1 MIPISI
7 EHPSP
12 VPLLLALV
20 LLGCD
25 GSPECRGPADC
36 PGGSRC
42 LAGSCQRPPADSDGD
57 GLDDWIDRCPELAPA
72 QAGADQRDRDGDGIG
87 DLCDNCPA
95 LHNPG
100 QRDGDGDGVGDA
112 CAGAAW
118 PEPEPAN
125 DQAAGAPGLP
135 FGPAIDCSVGAP
147 APDGTADRDLWQFSA
162 RSGEHL
168 VFEAWPWPTTSVAD
182 PLLQVRDLATGG
194 LEFIRANDD
203 SAGRP
208 AARLEIVAPRSGA
221 YALEVADYRN
231 FYAPDQPVGGAAFGY
246 RLQARRL
253 APRLRSLPAR
263 SARLA
268 IELPPGRLAVYR
280 LDPEGHGLLAVRLAG
295 GGPGDP
301 VLTVLD
307 AASGAVLA
315 RNDDRDD
322 CPTATDAGLRLCLT
336 GRPLDLVLEAVGLY
350 GIPAQLQ
357 LEVALAESAAA
368 SGRYNLP
375 AGSAVR
381 LFAVDEPTARWR
393 SAVVSG
399 LDGWDPALA
408 VWRCTG
414 AGPPSTDSR
423 TTVGP
428 PGAAGTVLLPAGAGW
443 RTLEVDRRAGCA
455 GPDIH
460 DRAFDLSWQSHPLP
474 DPAPAVEPDP
484 ETSYQVVGEAPY
496 TLDIRSLQLAPGAL
510 LRAEIAPLAGA
521 AGDPFLTVRRPDS
534 LAILARSAPAAGGEL
549 VREWAPA
556 VAAPVWLVLTDAAG
570 GGGPGFG
577 KRVRLL
583 REALPAARHQEQGDA
598 GDTPA
603 QAQDLAGGEL
613 VLAGRLD
620 PGGRDPIDHY
630 RLWPAPG
637 EALTVRSWAADGDT
651 PPDTLLQLT
660 DAAGRTLAIDD
671 TRGRDQ
677 TAAIE
682 GFVGRSAAPLVLAV
696 SLAGTVARPYR
707 LEIRR
712 RATAAD
718 AAVRPVA
725 DDLTINEVL
734 VAPLADHNADGLVDA
749 GDQALELLN
758 TAPRPLQLEGLLVRA
773 AGGTALFGGLLLAP
787 GEAILLFNGRAAPA
801 GTYPLRTFGLERSQP
816 WLATGHAAVELRR
829 SNADHFALDLQRVS
843 VPLTA
848 AGESANRVRDGRPE
862 RVLRPHG
869 ALVGAAGAHSLGTRV
884 DGSPW

>member
-1 MIPISI
+1 VTSI
-7 EHPSP
+7 RLERRPLVP
-12 VPLLLALV
+12 VLLALA
-20 LLGCD
+20 LAGCD

-42 LAGSCQRPPADSDGD
+42 LAGICQRPPVDSDGD
-57 GLDDWIDRCPELAPA
+57 GLDDWIDRCPALAPA
-72 QAGADQRDRDGDGIG
+72 QAGADQPDRDGDGVG

-95 LHNPG
+95 VRNPD

-125 DQAAGAPGLP
+125 DQAAGAPSLP
-135 FGPAIDCSVGAP
+135 FGPSIDCSVGAP
-147 APDGTADRDLWQFSA
+147 TPAGSADRDLWQFSA
-162 RSGEHL
+162 RAGEHL
-168 VFEAWPWPTTSVAD
+168 VFEARPWPASSVAD
-182 PLLQVRDLATGG
+182 PLLQVRDLETGG

-203 SAGRP
+203 SDGGP
-208 AARLEIVAPRSGA
+208 AARLEVVVPRTGA

-231 FYAPDQPVGGAAFGY
+231 FYAPDQPVGGEDFGY
-246 RLQARRL
+246 RLQAHRV
-253 APRLRSLPAR
+253 APRLHELPAR

-268 IELPPGRLAVYR
+268 LELPPGRLAVYR
-280 LDPEGHGLLAVRLAG
+280 LDPAGHGLLVVRLTG

-307 AASGAVLA
+307 AASGTVLA
-315 RNDDRDD
+315 GNDDRNA
-322 CPTATDAGLRLCLT
+322 CPATTDAGLRLCVT
-336 GRPLDLVLEAVGLY
+336 GRPLHLVVEAVGLY
-350 GIPAQLQ
+350 GTAARLQ
-357 LEVALAESAAA
+357 LEVALDDTPVA
-368 SGRYNLP
+368 SGRASLP
-375 AGSAVR
+375 AGSGVR
-381 LFAVDEPTARWR
+381 LFAVDEPAARWR
-393 SAVVSG
+393 SAVVTG
-399 LDGWDPALA
+399 LGGWDPALA

-414 AGPPSTDSR
+414 DGPPSTDSR

-428 PGAAGTVLLPAGAGW
+428 PGTAGAVLLPAGAGW
-443 RTLEVDRRAGCA
+443 RTLEVDRRAACDAPDA
-455 GPDIH
+455 GGL
-460 DRAFDLSWQSHPLP
+460 AFDLSWRSHPLP

-484 ETSYQVVGEAPY
+484 ETRYQVVGEAPY

-521 AGDPFLTVRRPDS
+521 AGEPFMTVRRPDS
-534 LAILARSAPAAGGEL
+534 LAILARSAPTAGGGQVL
-549 VREWAPA
+549 EWAPA

-577 KRVRLL
+577 KQVRLL
-583 REALPAARHQEQGDA
+583 RQSLPAAGCDEQGDA
-598 GDTPA
+598 GDAPE
-603 QAQDLAGGEL
+603 QAQHLPDGEL

-620 PGGRDPIDHY
+620 PGGGDPIDHY
-630 RLWPAPG
+630 RLRPAPG
-637 EALTVRSWAADGDT
+637 EALTVRSWAGDGDT
-651 PPDTLLQLT
+651 PPDTLLLLS
-660 DAAGRTLAIDD
+660 DAAGRRLAADD

-682 GFVGRSAAPLVLAV
+682 GFVGRSADPLVLAV
-696 SLAGTVARPYR
+696 SLAGVAARPYR

-712 RATAAD
+712 RPTAAD
-718 AAVRPVA
+718 APVRPVG

-734 VAPLADHNADGLVDA
+734 VEPTADHNADGVIDA

-773 AGGTALFGGLLLAP
+773 AGGTALFGGLQLAP

-801 GTYPLRTFGLERSQP
+801 GTYPLRTFGLERGQP
-816 WLATGHAAVELRR
+816 WLGTGHAAIELRR
-829 SNADHFALDLQRVS
+829 SNADHFALELQRVA

-848 AGESANRVRDGRPE
+848 AGESANRVLDGRPE
-862 RVLRPHG
+862 RVLRPHS

-884 DGSPW
+884 DGSAW